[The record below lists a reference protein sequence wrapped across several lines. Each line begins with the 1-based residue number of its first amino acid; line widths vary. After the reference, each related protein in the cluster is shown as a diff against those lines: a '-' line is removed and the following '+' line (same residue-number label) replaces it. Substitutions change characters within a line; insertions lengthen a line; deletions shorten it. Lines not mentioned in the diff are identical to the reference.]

1 MSLCGKYGLANI
13 DAHRQESLYLKMQCS
28 APENQLCMCFINVA
42 DRSGFNLYE
51 FKVWEKGS
59 KINGGGQRSSGNSL
73 QSSGGMPPKMFSILS
88 LLRVV
93 LHSETVS
100 GS

>member
-1 MSLCGKYGLANI
+1 MN
-13 DAHRQESLYLKMQCS
+13 LK
-28 APENQLCMCFINVA
+28 F
-42 DRSGFNLYE
+42 G
-51 FKVWEKGS
+51 EKGS
-59 KINGGGQRSSGNSL
+59 KNNGGGQRSSGNSL
-73 QSSGGMPPKMFSILS
+73 QSSGGMPPKMLSILS